1 MKFNYHSLQHQL
13 QVKWDKSDMDKFSSQ
28 IVDQIGSE
36 LNCIL
41 LQMMKNIKKIKNTD
55 TESAPLL

>member
-1 MKFNYHSLQHQL
+1 
-13 QVKWDKSDMDKFSSQ
+13 MDKFSSQ

>member
-1 MKFNYHSLQHQL
+1 MKFNNHSLQHQL
-13 QVKWDKSDMDKFSSQ
+13 HVKWDKSDMDKFSSQ

-41 LQMMKNIKKIKNTD
+41 LQMMKNTKKD
-55 TESAPLL
+55 